1 MLRVRQGQAVT
12 VGICPLRHP
21 FSLCLQ
27 QSPFQTKL
35 HQLYPGNTPCSPQPT
50 QFMPLHCWQSTPMS
64 DYLVS
69 GFSVPLARLIC
80 NRWCSVFL
88 LKPLSSLGTHNT
100 YSEWPPPCSL
110 WSLPSVLYAC
120 WGDDLT
126 QFNILMTPH
135 CISSAAADRLH

>member
-1 MLRVRQGQAVT
+1 MLQVRQGQAVT

-27 QSPFQTKL
+27 QSPFQAQL
-35 HQLYPGNTPCSPQPT
+35 HQPYPGNTLCSPQPT
-50 QFMPLHCWQSTPMS
+50 HALALLAKYS
-64 DYLVS
+64 DFYLVS

-88 LKPLSSLGTHNT
+88 LKPLSSLGTHNK

-120 WGDDLT
+120 WGDELT
-126 QFNILMTPH
+126 QFNILMIPR